1 MDENIVDKTGFQDTN
16 DDYSQC
22 AVNSLVLDYYKK
34 FGRKRD
40 LEQFFSLSTTQSD
53 IRDPKSLFWRKMKV
67 LTDSSDS
74 GDGQP
79 GSSTELCR
87 ISIKYTVPEPSS
99 KDDYLETKDD
109 SVSPPIITEE
119 ADLNS
124 PPQCDN
130 ESVKS
135 DDNNSQKSTDVH
147 LDTSIN
153 KPFSPTSSITSQR
166 KLEWDS
172 LGDVGY
178 ENEGERK
185 ASNTGLST
193 LERLALHQQ
202 YSNNDTKQDTQFGP
216 PTCHSTPV
224 ETNISQKERK
234 GNVKK
239 TTKIQKKD
247 VDLVELN
254 VPCSSEVNP
263 TAINVNFTK
272 HISFNVDKDGDVM
285 VEDSKNSVKL
295 TSDKVSVETEMTPQ
309 TRFDKEIQTSLTN
322 NKTIEDK
329 LISGTER
336 QNGKHVY
343 EQKFPILIALNT
355 LRKRKRKKKYRTLKK
370 KISSRSKVKKN
381 LQISPQ
387 EKSKSIEQVSDAE
400 SFEYMPGHIYNQNQ
414 INNNKVK
421 DSDSVGNK
429 SSLES
434 STGSTYD
441 SSKGTMNSFTKDLEK
456 SIDLLKK
463 ALQPKYDNT
472 NLKEK
477 LIKEVVQRLLKTRY
491 RDDDSETVFLS
502 GLNLPKSNHTTTSTS
517 DGNNIDTNKVKR
529 PKKSILRVD
538 KFNPNG
544 MASTSQSTPN
554 LHTLAQSDKPSNI
567 VQKPKFSNTE
577 SDFSSRE
584 RSSSDTA
591 PKMSSEEL
599 YNKYLEAL
607 KREQIHK
614 KRLRDKE
621 TLLKKKLV
629 SSDTCLKTTPETC
642 DKPRDRL
649 YRLIKDLARNNVDD
663 GSGDAS
669 RIGDSSSN
677 KDKYINIKKQKSHS
691 VFTLASGQS
700 ICQAQNK
707 LQKSCQNNTDSG
719 AGCSKTDNHYCRCA
733 YHNVND
739 KADVNEISLRKGE
752 EKISQR
758 KCQLRCHVEN
768 NTDLHITKKPII
780 NCKKSPRET
789 DKIILENAQDIKYV
803 CICSNEGKEQ
813 EVPEKLLIYKCSRV
827 GQEGI
832 CLSDT
837 MSKAS
842 SSVGIQCSTDCYNNQ
857 INDKKL
863 SGATVP
869 DKVPCLN
876 RELQMSQSPSPPVNC
891 PVRKVSASSQT
902 NLNLDFILRR
912 GSSDKSVTSL
922 SSNDKHRQASN
933 LGTEKSTTNVCERYN
948 VISEL
953 FHEDT
958 RWTQTDI
965 SIDPKISDP
974 TISDV
979 NLVKDLNCSK
989 HINEH
994 ERYRNSS
1001 QNILPIFENAR
1012 RNQYTCTNDSKT
1024 FSVHENQT
1032 NTDNSCN
1039 FLKNPKTMEEKN
1051 QFDERLVENKVS
1063 KPNEDK
1069 FSIPIQGT
1077 NMTLV
1082 VSLGS
1087 NTPHLIDKLKNT
1099 DLNTKVLT
1107 TNKIQFLEK
1116 ATIFGEECSKGV
1128 QCNSTDIFTHCN
1140 KKYQEFSKD
1149 YDDNNVNNINK
1160 NEEITVPYINSCFKN
1175 MADDC
1180 KYNTYPKNS
1189 QNMKPLVRSNTDT
1202 CCKKNYVTQNQNYN
1216 KIDVETQKDV
1226 ISKSKDI
1233 IKDQSDKSNNT
1244 VYRKSSRDSNT
1255 CIKDNVNLENVD
1267 QYECQKPSL
1276 VSKCDNDDEIN
1287 KDPILSMIQ
1296 DITKRYTKKDMEKS
1310 KRKKCFKEIITVL
1323 NYLLD
1328 TEESTDQKESCNT
1341 DSACTIDQL
1350 REKTNSECLTKKT
1363 FEDKGV
1369 QLSMKKNKKQK
1380 MSTESSDVPTA
1391 SHHTSEFP
1399 TTSTDSRTWVLNK
1412 IRKECEKYHQKRCKS
1427 RSGQPKCVES
1437 STTSITCE
1445 KCNHAHHCPC
1455 RFKCKTHKSK
1465 QDTDKL
1471 RKKSVAY
1478 NLIIQTSDSISSEET
1493 ICKEDA
1499 RPLQNIIV
1507 KIPPRH
1513 KQVTCAPFKEVSA
1526 KIERNLPNCNIR
1538 RENKV
1543 HRSRSLPN
1551 DTEMSSEDFTKM
1563 PKTCTVRDYLEK
1575 NRPDFVEKSTK
1586 RQNCLKIIN
1595 QTRSNERATKRKL
1608 LSMQLEHQQA
1618 LSALSGEEIHQLA
1631 RDLGAQLRRKKVAP
1645 KFISEREMKKHSEKI
1660 YKSLPEVMQ
1669 KKEEVKKENM
1679 KKTNLLMANIF
1690 KKNLQKKTL
1699 RGSVNLSNYSTVIK
1713 I

>member
-1 MDENIVDKTGFQDTN
+1 
-16 DDYSQC
+16 
-22 AVNSLVLDYYKK
+22 
-34 FGRKRD
+34 
-40 LEQFFSLSTTQSD
+40 
-53 IRDPKSLFWRKMKV
+53 MKV
-67 LTDSSDS
+67 QTDSSDS
-74 GDGQP
+74 GDGQT

-87 ISIKYTVPEPSS
+87 ISIKYTVQEPSS
-99 KDDYLETKDD
+99 KDDNLETKDD

-119 ADLNS
+119 PNLDLS
-124 PPQCDN
+124 PQCDN

-135 DDNNSQKSTDVH
+135 DDNNSQKSTDAH

-185 ASNTGLST
+185 ASNCGLST

-202 YSNNDTKQDTQFGP
+202 YSNNDPKQDTQFGP

-247 VDLVELN
+247 VNFVKLN

-263 TAINVNFTK
+263 TAINVNLTK

-322 NKTIEDK
+322 NKIIEDK
-329 LISGTER
+329 LISATEK

-343 EQKFPILIALNT
+343 EPNFPILIALNT
-355 LRKRKRKKKYRTLKK
+355 LRKRKRRKKYRALKK
-370 KISSRSKVKKN
+370 KASSSSKVKKN
-381 LQISPQ
+381 L
-387 EKSKSIEQVSDAE
+387 KTKSIEQVSEAE
-400 SFEYMPGHIYNQNQ
+400 SFEYMPGHMYSQNQ
-414 INNNKVK
+414 INSNNIK

-434 STGSTYD
+434 NGGFTYD
-441 SSKGTMNSFTKDLEK
+441 SSKETVNSFTKDLEK

-463 ALQPKYDNT
+463 ALRPKYDNT
-472 NLKEK
+472 SLKEK

-491 RDDDSETVFLS
+491 RDDDSGTVFLS

-517 DGNNIDTNKVKR
+517 DGNNIDINKVKR

-554 LHTLAQSDKPSNI
+554 LHTLAQSDKPGNI
-567 VQKPKFSNTE
+567 VHKPKFSNTE

-584 RSSSDTA
+584 RTSSDTA
-591 PKMSSEEL
+591 NKMSSEEL

-614 KRLRDKE
+614 KRLRGKE
-621 TLLKKKLV
+621 ILLKKKLI
-629 SSDTCLKTTPETC
+629 SSDTCIKTTPETC
-642 DKPRDRL
+642 EKSRDRL
-649 YRLIKDLARNNVDD
+649 YKLIKDLACNNVDD

-669 RIGDSSSN
+669 RLGDSSSN
-677 KDKYINIKKQKSHS
+677 NDKYRNIKKQSHS

-700 ICQAQNK
+700 ICQAQSK
-707 LQKSCQNNTDSG
+707 LQKTCQNNIRGISE
-719 AGCSKTDNHYCRCA
+719 AGCSKNDNHYCCCA
-733 YHNVND
+733 NHNVND
-739 KADVNEISLRKGE
+739 KAEVNEISLQKGE

-758 KCQLRCHVEN
+758 ICQLRCHVEN
-768 NTDLHITKKPII
+768 NTDLLLTKKSAV

-789 DKIILENAQDIKYV
+789 DKIILENAKDIKYV
-803 CICSNEGKEQ
+803 CLCSNKGKEQ
-813 EVPEKLLIYKCSRV
+813 EIPEKLLIYKCSRV
-827 GQEGI
+827 AQEGI
-832 CLSDT
+832 GLSDT

-842 SSVGIQCSTDCYNNQ
+842 SSVGVQCSSDSCNNQ
-857 INDKKL
+857 ITDKKS

-869 DKVPCLN
+869 DKVSCLN
-876 RELQMSQSPSPPVNC
+876 RELQYSHSSSPPVDR
-891 PVRKVSASSQT
+891 PVRKVSTSSQT
-902 NLNLDFILRR
+902 NVNLDFLLRR

-922 SSNDKHRQASN
+922 SSNDKHRQESN
-933 LGTEKSTTNVCERYN
+933 LGIEKSATNLYGRYN

-953 FHEDT
+953 LHGST

-979 NLVKDLNCSK
+979 NLVKDLNCVK
-989 HINEH
+989 LINEC

-1001 QNILPIFENAR
+1001 QNILPIFENAKKD
-1012 RNQYTCTNDSKT
+1012 QFTTTNDSKT
-1024 FSVHENQT
+1024 VHENQT
-1032 NTDNSCN
+1032 NTDNSRN
-1039 FLKNPKTMEEKN
+1039 FLKNTKMIKEKN
-1051 QFDERLVENKVS
+1051 QSEESRVENKVVNTQLS
-1063 KPNEDK
+1063 EPNEDK

-1087 NTPHLIDKLKNT
+1087 NTPHYGDNT
-1099 DLNTKVLT
+1099 DLNTKALT
-1107 TNKIQFLEK
+1107 INKKIMNKK

-1128 QCNSTDIFTHCN
+1128 QCNSTDIFTHSN
-1140 KKYQEFSKD
+1140 KNDQKLIED
-1149 YDDNNVNNINK
+1149 CDDNNFDDINK
-1160 NEEITVPYINSCFKN
+1160 NDEVTTPYINSYFKN
-1175 MADDC
+1175 TSDDC

-1189 QNMKPLVRSNTDT
+1189 QNVKPLVRSNTDT
-1202 CCKKNYVTQNQNYN
+1202 CCLKNLNQNQNDN
-1216 KIDVETQKDV
+1216 KIDEIDTQNYHA
-1226 ISKSKDI
+1226 ISKSKEI
-1233 IKDQSDKSNNT
+1233 IKDQFDKSNNI
-1244 VYRKSSRDSNT
+1244 VSQKSSRDSSSNT
-1255 CIKDNVNLENVD
+1255 CVKDNKNLENVD
-1267 QYECQKPSL
+1267 QYECQKPNL
-1276 VSKCDNDDEIN
+1276 VSKCDTDDEIN
-1287 KDPILSMIQ
+1287 IDPVLSMIQ

-1341 DSACTIDQL
+1341 DSALTIDQL
-1350 REKTNSECLTKKT
+1350 REKNNSKCLTKKT

-1369 QLSMKKNKKQK
+1369 QLSLKKNKKQK
-1380 MSTESSDVPTA
+1380 ISTESSDVPPV

-1412 IRKECEKYHQKRCKS
+1412 IRKECEKFHQKRCKS
-1427 RSGQPKCVES
+1427 RSEQHKCVES
-1437 STTSITCE
+1437 STTSNSCE
-1445 KCNHAHHCPC
+1445 KCNHTHHCPC
-1455 RFKCKTHKSK
+1455 RFKCKSHKSK
-1465 QDTDKL
+1465 QDTNKL
-1471 RKKSVAY
+1471 KKKSVAY
-1478 NLIIQTSDSISSEET
+1478 NLIIQTSDSVLSEET

-1499 RPLQNIIV
+1499 RSLQNIIV
-1507 KIPPRH
+1507 KIPPKH
-1513 KQVTCAPFKEVSA
+1513 KQVTSAPFKEVSA
-1526 KIERNLPNCNIR
+1526 KIERNLPNSHFRC
-1538 RENKV
+1538 ESKV

-1551 DTEMSSEDFTKM
+1551 DTEMSSEDFSKM
-1563 PKTCTVRDYLEK
+1563 LKTCTVRDYLER

-1618 LSALSGEEIHQLA
+1618 LNALSGEEIQQLA
-1631 RDLGAQLRRKKVAP
+1631 RELGAQLRRKKVAP